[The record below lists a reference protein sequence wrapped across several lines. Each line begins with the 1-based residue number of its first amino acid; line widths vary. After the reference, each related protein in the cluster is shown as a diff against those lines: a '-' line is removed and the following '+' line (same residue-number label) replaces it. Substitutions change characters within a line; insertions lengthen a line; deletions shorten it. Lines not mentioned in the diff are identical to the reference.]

1 MKHMLA
7 YSSIGQIKYVIIG
20 IIVGDANGGYVRM
33 IIYMLFYILMNLETF
48 ACIGSFG
55 LCTDNIQYYTG
66 LYMKDHFFCLSL

>member
-33 IIYMLFYILMNLETF
+33 IIYMLLYIPHEFKN
-48 ACIGSFG
+48 
-55 LCTDNIQYYTG
+55 
-66 LYMKDHFFCLSL
+66 FCLDWIIWSMY